1 MPLRLLFDEEPTMI
15 TLLAAASLF
24 ASPLQAQE
32 AAAPAAT
39 DTPTAVA
46 AAPARAAD
54 GARRSVIIQRAAGP
68 IRIDGEL
75 GDAGWEGA
83 TRIDGFVE
91 FQPRENVEPPVETET
106 LVAYDDTH
114 LYLAFIAHDPQP
126 SQIRATLR
134 ARNQIWNDDF
144 VGIVLDP
151 RGDQTLGYMFFANPL
166 GVQGDMQVT
175 PQGEDPS
182 IDFIYETSGQITD
195 DGYLVEMAIPFS
207 SLRFPDREVQ
217 SWRIS
222 FVRNYPRSSRHM
234 LSSSPFSQNNPC
246 MLCQLGVM
254 EGIEGIRAGGTL
266 EILPSLV
273 ASQAGRLEN
282 AADPHSFEND
292 RITASPS
299 LGAKYV
305 FRSGWTAEA
314 TLNPDFSQ
322 VESDAAQ
329 VDVNTTFALF
339 YPERRPF
346 FQEGMDLFDTRM
358 NVFYSR
364 SINAPQAATKLS
376 GRSGQTSFAYI
387 GARDEHTP
395 YILPF
400 EERSVVL
407 QAGRSF
413 TNALRMRHN
422 LYGDSYVGGMLT
434 DRRMDGGG
442 SGTTASVDAAF
453 RFREVYR
460 LSAHLVGSYTQEP
473 EDSVLSARIP
483 DLTFGR
489 GSETY
494 SAKFDGESYAGL
506 AGSIQ
511 LARNARNWS
520 WNATYSEAS
529 PTYRADTGFQQRND
543 FRRLTGWTG
552 YTFYPNRHGVER
564 ISPSLGGGSSWNFEG
579 EGKEAWLSP
588 GVSATLPLQTNV
600 GINSTF
606 RQETFRGVELTGIRR
621 HNLWLNSSF
630 SDAMSVGFNVGTGSS
645 VARTLATPEIG
656 RGTDASVWATIKPM
670 HRVVI
675 EPSLTYAELDRA
687 DGERLYSGYIAR
699 TRINLQYNRELQ
711 FRTVLQYND
720 FAGRLDVE
728 PLLVYQLNPFTMFYV
743 GSTYGSR
750 DFDGVG
756 FRGTDRQYF
765 AKFQYL
771 FRR

>member
-1 MPLRLLFDEEPTMI
+1 MLTILTAI
-15 TLLAAASLF
+15 ALA
-24 ASPLQAQE
+24 ASPLQTQE
-32 AAAPAAT
+32 AVAPAAT
-39 DTPTAVA
+39 DTLAAVDA
-46 AAPARAAD
+46 EPVRAA
-54 GARRSVIIQRAAGP
+54 GIGRRSVTIQRAAGP

-83 TRIDGFVE
+83 TRVDGYVE
-91 FQPRENVEPPVETET
+91 FQPRENAEPPVETET

-182 IDFIYETSGQITD
+182 IDFIYETAGRVTE
-195 DGYLVEMAIPFS
+195 DGYVVEMAIPFS

-234 LSSSPFSQNNPC
+234 LSWAPFSQNNPC

-254 EGIEGIRAGGTL
+254 EGIEGVRAGGTL
-266 EILPSLV
+266 ELLPSVV
-273 ASQAGRLEN
+273 ASQAGRL
-282 AADPHSFEND
+282 ADGADPRSFEND
-292 RITASPS
+292 RVAASPS
-299 LGAKYV
+299 LGMKYV
-305 FRSGWTAEA
+305 FRSGWMAEA

-339 YPERRPF
+339 FPERRPF
-346 FQEGMDLFDTRM
+346 FQEGMDLYETRM

-376 GRSGQTSFAYI
+376 GRRGNTSFGYI

-413 TNALRMRHN
+413 TNAVRLRHN
-422 LYGDSYVGGMLT
+422 LYGDSYLGGMLT
-434 DRRMDGGG
+434 DRRMDSGG

-453 RFREVYR
+453 RFGEVYR
-460 LSAHLVGSYTQEP
+460 LSAHVVGSYTQEP
-473 EDSVLSARIP
+473 EDSALSARIP
-483 DLTFGR
+483 DLAFGR
-489 GSETY
+489 GSESY
-494 SAKFDGESYAGL
+494 SANFDGESYAGL
-506 AGSIQ
+506 AGSVQ
-511 LARNARNWS
+511 LARNARHWS

-529 PTYRADTGFQQRND
+529 PTYRADTGFQTRND

-552 YTFYPNRHGVER
+552 YTFYPNRYGVER
-564 ISPSLGGGSSWNFEG
+564 ISPSLGGGSSWNFGG

-588 GVSATLPLQTNV
+588 GLNATLPLQTHF
-600 GINSTF
+600 GINTSF
-606 RQETFRGVELTGIRR
+606 RQETFRGVELTGITNY
-621 HNLWLNSSF
+621 NLWVNSSF
-630 SDAMSVGFNVGTGSS
+630 SDPVSVGLQVGTGRR
-645 VARTLATPEIG
+645 VARMLS
-656 RGTDASVWATIKPM
+656 RQ
-670 HRVVI
+670 R
-675 EPSLTYAELDRA
+675 
-687 DGERLYSGYIAR
+687 SGAAR
-699 TRINLQYNRELQ
+699 TR
-711 FRTVLQYND
+711 
-720 FAGRLDVE
+720 ASG
-728 PLLVYQLNPFTMFYV
+728 PASSPCS
-743 GSTYGSR
+743 GS
-750 DFDGVG
+750 
-756 FRGTDRQYF
+756 
-765 AKFQYL
+765 
-771 FRR
+771 

>member
-1 MPLRLLFDEEPTMI
+1 MF
-15 TLLAAASLF
+15 TLLAVIALLS
-24 ASPLQAQE
+24 SPLQADT
-32 AAAPAAT
+32 ADASPAAS
-39 DTPTAVA
+39 PAAVGSA
-46 AAPARAAD
+46 DEARRSLTIARAA
-54 GARRSVIIQRAAGP
+54 GQ
-68 IRIDGEL
+68 IRIDGDL
-75 GDAGWEGA
+75 DDAGWEGA
-83 TRIDGFVE
+83 VRVTEFVE
-91 FQPRENVEPPVETET
+91 FQPRENAAPPVDTEVRVT
-106 LVAYDDTH
+106 YDEDR

-126 SQIRATLR
+126 SQIRATLQ
-134 ARNQIWNDDF
+134 ARDQLWNDDF
-144 VGIVLDP
+144 VGIILDP

-182 IDFIYETSGQITD
+182 IDFIYETAGRITEE
-195 DGYLVEMAIPFS
+195 GYVVEMSIPFS
-207 SLRFPDREVQ
+207 SLRFPDRDVQ

-234 LSSSPFSQNNPC
+234 LSWAPFSQNNPC
-246 MLCQLGVM
+246 MLCQLGVL
-254 EGIEGIRAGGTL
+254 EGIVGIRAGGTL

-273 ASQAGRLEN
+273 ASQAGRLGN
-282 AADPHSFEND
+282 TADPHSFEND

-299 LGAKYV
+299 LGVKYV
-305 FRSGWTAEA
+305 FQSGWTAEA

-346 FQEGMDLFDTRM
+346 FQEGMDLFETRM

-413 TNALRMRHN
+413 TNALRVRHN
-422 LYGDSYVGGMLT
+422 FYGDSYVGGMLT

-442 SGTTASVDAAF
+442 SGTTASVDAAL
-453 RFREVYR
+453 RFGEVYR

-473 EDSVLSARIP
+473 EDSALSARIP

-489 GSETY
+489 GSESF
-494 SAKFDGESYAGL
+494 SAKFNGESYGGL
-506 AGSIQ
+506 AGSVQ

-529 PTYRADTGFQQRND
+529 PTYRADTGFQTRND

-552 YTFYPNRHGVER
+552 YTFYPNRYGVER
-564 ISPSLGGGSSWNFEG
+564 FSPSLGGGSSWNFGG

-621 HNLWLNSSF
+621 HNIYLNSAF
-630 SDAMSVGFNVGTGSS
+630 SDPVSVGLNIGTGSS
-645 VARTLATPEIG
+645 VARMLATPEVG
-656 RGTDASVWATIKPM
+656 RGTDASIWASIKPM
-670 HRVVI
+670 QRVVV

-687 DGERLYSGYIAR
+687 DGERLYAGYIAR

-711 FRTVLQYND
+711 LRAVLQYND
-720 FAGRLDVE
+720 FDGRLDVE

-756 FRGTDRQYF
+756 FRSTDRQYF